1 MKKTIVSTVAI
12 MLAVICL
19 LCFVSCGADGGDLWA
34 NATYKSDATVGEGA
48 KIISVIIETPEK
60 VITLS
65 VHTNMTTLGAA
76 LYQYGLINDISF
88 FDELNGIVASWDKDQ
103 AYWAFYEGETLMPH
117 GVNDENIGGGEAYRF
132 VYTK

>member
-1 MKKTIVSTVAI
+1 MKKTIVSTVSVV
-12 MLAVICL
+12 LAVICL